1 MNCRGQEVK
10 RLQDEDLIKIRA
22 YLREANKICFL
33 NFINIGVNVGL
44 RISDLAQFRFEKMT
58 RDWKMTIKEMK
69 TGKVRTVVFNNT
81 CKEAIIDLRRYYKE
95 LGFKTSTGY
104 FFKSL
109 SHYNVKHKIDM
120 SITINGMSRE
130 FLKLRDMLSIQ
141 YPIGS
146 HSLRKTWGYHVYK
159 GTLNIALLM
168 KAFNHSSVEQTLRY
182 IGIED
187 EHIFDIYHNFE
198 I

>member
-1 MNCRGQEVK
+1 MNQKGQEVK
-10 RLQDEDLIKIRA
+10 RLQDEDLARIRQ
-22 YLREANKICFL
+22 YLKGTNKVCFL

-44 RISDLAQFRFEKMT
+44 RISDLAQFRFEKIT
-58 RDWKMTIKEMK
+58 RDWKITVKEVK
-69 TGKVRTVVFNNT
+69 TGKRRTVVFNNT
-81 CKEAIIDLRRYYKE
+81 CQNAIIDLRNYYRE
-95 LGFKTSTGY
+95 LGFKTSSGY

-109 SHYNVKHKIDM
+109 SHYNVKHKLDM
-120 SITINGMSRE
+120 PITVNGVSRE
-130 FLKLRDMLSIQ
+130 FLKLRDMLSIE

-159 GTLNIALLM
+159 GTMNIALLM
-168 KAFNHSSVEQTLRY
+168 KAFNHSSVEQTLKY

-187 EHIFDIYHNFE
+187 EHIFNIYPQFE